1 LEKEKDKS
9 KGWIFDIMICIEKL
23 NKKEFH
29 LKELNIFLDEL
40 ILKHPENNNIEPKI
54 RQQLQFLRDK

>member
-1 LEKEKDKS
+1 
-9 KGWIFDIMICIEKL
+9 MICIEKL